1 MLHNF
6 SIIKNSKSAKRFFVK
21 MNGNFTN
28 TFFSDHTRFVVAK
41 TNFEFITCGTNIQ
54 HIAFPEPSRIKDDIF
69 RFTTE
74 NLRDRI
80 LSASASASAS
90 KAISF
95 F

>member
-1 MLHNF
+1 
-6 SIIKNSKSAKRFFVK
+6 

-28 TFFSDHTRFVVAK
+28 TFFSDHTRLVVAK

-54 HIAFPEPSRIKDDIF
+54 HIAFPEPSRIKDDDIF

-80 LSASASASAS
+80 LSASASAS